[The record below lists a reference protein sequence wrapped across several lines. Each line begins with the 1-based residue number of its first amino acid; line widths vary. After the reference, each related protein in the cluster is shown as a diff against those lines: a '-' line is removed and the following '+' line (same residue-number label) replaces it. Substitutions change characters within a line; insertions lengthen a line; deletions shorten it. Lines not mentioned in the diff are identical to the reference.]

1 MPPNRQLILIFMIC
15 AIAFGCATTR
25 ESTVRK
31 YCKYI
36 RPDMTLADAN
46 ELIGWEAEVVDGSW
60 YWTDKKRCIVQMNEG
75 KIVSVSD
82 FVRFKIYYKL
92 LGKDGVYERDIQTEG
107 SAGDPINQW

>member
-1 MPPNRQLILIFMIC
+1 LFKLALATAAPDTWLQVSLDVRWQLMPPNRQLILIFMIC

-82 FVRFKIYYKL
+82 FVRFKI
-92 LGKDGVYERDIQTEG
+92 
-107 SAGDPINQW
+107 